1 MASQVPAKKNTAF
14 NLGLSLYLNTGAL
27 VTNPGTI
34 TAKISKDF
42 GDYADV
48 GTVTEEDSTYGQIKL
63 ALTNTEMNADVV
75 MIYVV
80 DNTSGCVP
88 FTCTIYTAA
97 NLMDDIKTD
106 TENNYAILNH
116 ADYGNAK
123 LVRSTTPANTLTVDV
138 NNKVA
143 VPDTQDVNV
152 KTFGGET
159 LTAQIIAA
167 WKKFFNV
174 ASPTGNVNSLP
185 DAVPGANGGFPTTN
199 GTKINQTVDLTAGQS
214 IACSDKTGFSLSA
227 TGADLILKSSIF
239 VQAIVAAVNEFAT
252 YGLTALNTLL
262 VTTGIKAA
270 SIPITAADIKTALEA
285 DGSKLDHLWEMT
297 EDDGGVR
304 RLTTNALELAP
315 SGSGLDAEGVRTAIG
330 LATANLDTQLGAIPT
345 TAMRGTDNAATATNL
360 AAVKAVIDA
369 IKLKT
374 DTLGG
379 AGAIPWT
386 YTVTDS
392 TTGLPISD
400 VDVWVTT
407 DSAGTNVIATGK
419 TTALGVV
426 NFSLDAGT
434 YYFWSQKSGVDFVN
448 PDCESVTA

>member
-1 MASQVPAKKNTAF
+1 
-14 NLGLSLYLNTGAL
+14 
-27 VTNPGTI
+27 
-34 TAKISKDF
+34 
-42 GDYADV
+42 
-48 GTVTEEDSTYGQIKL
+48 
-63 ALTNTEMNADVV
+63 
-75 MIYVV
+75 
-80 DNTSGCVP
+80 
-88 FTCTIYTAA
+88 
-97 NLMDDIKTD
+97 MDDIKTD

>member
-106 TENNYAILNH
+106 TANNYAILNH

-270 SIPITAADIKTALEA
+270 SIPITAADIKAALEA

-315 SGSGLDAEGVRTAIG
+315 SGSGSGLDAEGIRTAI
-330 LATANLDTQLGAIPT
+330 
-345 TAMRGTDNAATATNL
+345 
-360 AAVKAVIDA
+360 
-369 IKLKT
+369 
-374 DTLGG
+374 
-379 AGAIPWT
+379 
-386 YTVTDS
+386 
-392 TTGLPISD
+392 GLPISD